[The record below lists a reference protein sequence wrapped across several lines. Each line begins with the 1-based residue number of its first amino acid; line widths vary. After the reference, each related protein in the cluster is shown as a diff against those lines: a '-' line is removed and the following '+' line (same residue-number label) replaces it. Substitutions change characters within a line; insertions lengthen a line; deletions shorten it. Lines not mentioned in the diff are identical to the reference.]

1 IDRGQ
6 ISKVAELLCA
16 VADESSSHQE
26 RNSAFFGPFGPGRER
41 TVLILSKRAR
51 LRTDDA
57 VRLSSIPIA
66 AVLSPAAAIDRS
78 KRSSS
83 GVHEALISPSPSAP
97 IGWDRS
103 GRRLRHGLW
112 FRRGYRAPKLWP

>member
-1 IDRGQ
+1 
-6 ISKVAELLCA
+6 VLY
-16 VADESSSHQE
+16 SHQE

-66 AVLSPAAAIDRS
+66 AYFHRPLPSIEVSDLLRVST
-78 KRSSS
+78 KRSF
-83 GVHEALISPSPSAP
+83 P
-97 IGWDRS
+97 
-103 GRRLRHGLW
+103 LRFGLMRDLANTI
-112 FRRGYRAPKLWP
+112 FKR